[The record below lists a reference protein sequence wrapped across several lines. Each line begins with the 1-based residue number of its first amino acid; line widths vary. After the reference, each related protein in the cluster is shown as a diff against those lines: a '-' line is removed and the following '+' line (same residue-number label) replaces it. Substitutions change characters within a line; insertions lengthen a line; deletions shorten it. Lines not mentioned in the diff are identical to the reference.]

1 MQTGQ
6 MITPKSKLVGL
17 KKKKTFRAF
26 YLRSGPF
33 LELPFPLLFVKVCGK
48 FSQQYAIEEF
58 SRFMFF

>member
-6 MITPKSKLVGL
+6 MITPKSKLVRL

>member
-6 MITPKSKLVGL
+6 TITPKSKLVRF
-17 KKKKTFRAF
+17 KKKTFQAF